1 MMIIHKVLFIK
12 STYNHHLKS
21 FNIVK
26 KTNKITSHKR
36 YYLCLNLS
44 AILLIAMDM
53 VFDVRLWLNSN
64 TKRSWSYCIG
74 ADLINYVPVSYILP
88 PARLI
93 VR

>member
-12 STYNHHLKS
+12 STYDHHLKP

-26 KTNKITSHKR
+26 KTIITSHKR

-64 TKRSWSYCIG
+64 TRRSRSYCIG